1 MGSHVFSLSFSNRMK
16 FASLLPIG
24 VLCCCLIQSAESQ
37 SLNGSMDEGG
47 IQSESPSSGE
57 FRPNIQPSH
66 TLAKATGVIN
76 IDGQLDDDGWDK
88 ILPLGNFSE
97 IVPNDMT
104 RPPVRLKA
112 KMTYDQDYLYVA
124 IVVYDDPE
132 LIRAN
137 LSDRDEIWQDD
148 YAGVVL
154 DPNRDG
160 QGLYFI
166 ASNPLGI
173 QGDIFITLNDE
184 DEGFDLFYQSSG
196 QITDD
201 GYQVEFAIPFK
212 SLRFPNVDVQAWGA
226 SLWVTRPRES
236 RSQYSW
242 AAISQDNPCMSC
254 QLGEVRGIKGVK
266 SGRNLEILPSLTGGG
281 VGSLQDPNIPTSG
294 FDQERITVDPSLN
307 VKYGIT
313 SDLTADVTVNPDF
326 SQIEADEAQIDVN
339 STFALFFAER
349 RPFFQ
354 EGSGLFNTEIQTVYT
369 RSINDPIAAA
379 KLTGRFGPVD
389 VAYIGARDNHSPLL
403 LPFEEQS
410 RLVQGGHSFSNILR
424 VIQNFDNDSFIGA
437 LVTDRRLDEGGSGS
451 TFSVDASARF
461 LQKYRI
467 SGQMVY
473 SHHHEPVDND
483 IDDQI
488 GELYFG
494 RQNYTGFLDGES
506 FSGYATSVE
515 LDRDARYWS
524 FSAGYE
530 AISPTFRAD
539 NGFVRQNNNRRVF
552 LWQGITMYPEKVI
565 PFLER
570 VRPNMVLG
578 NNWNFDG
585 LQKRFF
591 FRPSVN
597 FQFKQQ
603 TNLRVNWWYR
613 DEYFS
618 GEQFNAMTGF
628 SGDISSNFS
637 RAINVGLNISIG
649 ESIARFLDEPE
660 IGNSLEVNAWGT
672 LRPTNRMSIRPQFSY
687 SRLSDQQTN
696 EEFFSGYIVRTR
708 VKYQFTR
715 HLFLRTVAQYS
726 DFTKT
731 LEIDPLLTYQ
741 LNAFTAMHIGSTHDL
756 DQFDSTESLHKYFRQ
771 SHRQIF
777 FKFQYFFRR

>member
-1 MGSHVFSLSFSNRMK
+1 MK
-16 FASLLPIG
+16 FVALLPIG
-24 VLCCCLIQSAESQ
+24 VVCCCLIQPAESQ

-47 IQSESPSSGE
+47 IESDSSPSGE

-66 TLAKATGVIN
+66 TVAQATGT
-76 IDGQLDDDGWDK
+76 IDVDGNLDDDGWDG
-88 ILPLGNFSE
+88 IRPLGNFSE
-97 IVPNDMT
+97 VVPNDMT
-104 RPPVRLKA
+104 RPPVRMKA
-112 KMTYDQDYLYVA
+112 MMTYDQDYLYAAV
-124 IVVYDDPE
+124 VVYDDPK

-148 YAGVVL
+148 YAGIAL

-160 QGLYFI
+160 QGIYFI

-173 QGDIFITLNDE
+173 QGDSFLTLNNE
-184 DEGFDLFYQSSG
+184 DEGFDLFYRSSG
-196 QITDD
+196 QITGD
-201 GYQVEFAIPFK
+201 GYQIEFAIPFK
-212 SLRFPNVDVQAWGA
+212 SLRFPNVDVQTWGA
-226 SLWVTRPRES
+226 TLWVTRPRES

-254 QLGEVRGIKGVK
+254 QLGEINGIDGVK

-281 VGSLQDPNIPTSG
+281 VGSLRDPKVPSSG
-294 FDQERITVDPSLN
+294 FEQERMTVDPSLN

-339 STFALFFAER
+339 STFALSFDER

-379 KLTGRFGPVD
+379 KLTGRFGSVD
-389 VAYIGARDNHSPLL
+389 VAYIGARDNHTPLL

-410 RLVQGGHSFSNILR
+410 RLLQGGRSFSNILR
-424 VIQNFDNDSFIGA
+424 VIRNFDNHSFIGA
-437 LVTDRRLDEGGSGS
+437 LITDRRLDEGGSGS
-451 TFSVDASARF
+451 TISIDASARF
-461 LQKYRI
+461 LQQYRI

-473 SHHHEPVDND
+473 SHHQEPIHEEM
-483 IDDQI
+483 DDQI
-488 GELYFG
+488 GELYFDN
-494 RQNYTGFLDGES
+494 QKYTGFLDGES

-530 AISPTFRAD
+530 SISPTFRAD
-539 NGFVRQNNNRRVF
+539 NGFVRQNNNQRVF
-552 LWQGITMYPEKVI
+552 LWQGVTMYPEKVI
-565 PFLER
+565 PFVER
-570 VRPNMVLG
+570 IRPNLVVG
-578 NNWNFDG
+578 SNWNFDG
-585 LQKRFF
+585 LQKSFF
-591 FRPSVN
+591 LRPSIY
-597 FQFKQQ
+597 FQLKQQ
-603 TNLRVNWWYR
+603 TNLQINWWYR
-613 DEYFS
+613 NEDFS
-618 GEQFNAMTGF
+618 GVQFNGMTGV
-628 SGDISSNFS
+628 SGFVSSNFS
-637 RAINVGLNISIG
+637 RTLNLGLNISVG

-660 IGNSLEVNAWGT
+660 IGNSFELNAWGT

-687 SRLSDQQTN
+687 SKLSDQQTS

-715 HLFLRTVAQYS
+715 HLFLRTVVQYS
-726 DFTKT
+726 DFSKK
-731 LEIDPLLTYQ
+731 LEIDPLLTYK
-741 LNAFTAMHIGSTHDL
+741 LNAFTAMHVGSTHDL
-756 DQFDSTESLHKYFRQ
+756 DQFTRTQGPTKYFRQ